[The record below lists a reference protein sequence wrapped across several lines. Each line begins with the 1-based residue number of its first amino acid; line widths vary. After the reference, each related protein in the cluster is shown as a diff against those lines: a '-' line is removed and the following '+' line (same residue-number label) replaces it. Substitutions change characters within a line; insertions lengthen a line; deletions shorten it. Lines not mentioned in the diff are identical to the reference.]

1 MSRNFFNSLRP
12 FLEALRSRGE
22 LVEIDAPVDPRLE
35 IPEIHRRVIAAGG
48 PALLFRNVRG
58 KSFPLVCNMFG
69 TKSRVDLAFGDEAKE
84 FVQRIAALPE
94 ELLPPTVR
102 KLWGLRDLGIKAA
115 RIGFKTTSRAPVLAR
130 QIAAADLTKLPATT
144 SWLKDG
150 GPFLTLPLVH
160 TRGVQLHGKGQKAGD
175 GQTGGKPDNLGMY
188 RVQIFEPGEA
198 GMHFQIGKGAGF
210 HLHEAEKSGSSLP
223 VNVYLGGPPALIL
236 SAIAPLP
243 ENVPELL
250 LASLL
255 QNSKLRRCKI
265 PVQPTLDGIAEAEFC
280 LSGVIPPRVRRPEGP
295 FGDHYGYYSLVHDFP
310 VFRPKAIYHREDA
323 IYPCTVVGKPRQED
337 FYLGDYLTE
346 LLSPL
351 FPVVMP
357 GVREL
362 WSYGES
368 GYHALAAAV
377 IRERYGRESLSSVF
391 RILGEGQLALTK
403 FLIAIDKQIPLRDFS
418 RVLTHVLER
427 VDWRKDLM
435 IFSETS
441 MDTLDYAGPELNK
454 GSKGVILG
462 LGEPIRQLPGEWTGV
477 APDSRIRDIRVFSPG
492 CLVVEVPGYAEDT
505 DVVRHLAT
513 HDVFKSW
520 PLIVAVDNA
529 ARATRNEPSFI
540 WTAFTRFNPQTDLH
554 AARTKLGINRVEY
567 EGPLVLDA
575 RMKPWYPEELFCD
588 EATSKTVDQ
597 RWLEYFPAGSVTMGD
612 SREAHLASWGH

>member
-1 MSRNFFNSLRP
+1 MNHLRFTNLRQ
-12 FLEALRSRGE
+12 FLDALRARGD
-22 LVEIDAPVDPRLE
+22 LVEIDAEVDARLE
-35 IPEIHRRVIAAGG
+35 ISEIHRRVIAANG
-48 PALLFRNVRG
+48 PALLFKNVKG
-58 KSFPLVCNMFG
+58 KRFPVACNMFG
-69 TKSRVDLAFGDEAKE
+69 TRERVDLAFGDEAKQ
-84 FVQRIAALPE
+84 FVRRVAALPE
-94 ELLPPTVR
+94 ELLPPSVR
-102 KLWGLRDLGIKAA
+102 KIWGLRDLGIRAA
-115 RIGFKTTSRAPVLAR
+115 GIGFKPVRRAPVLER
-130 QIAAADLTKLPATT
+130 QIPGADLTQLPATT
-144 SWLKDG
+144 SWVKDG

-160 TRGVQLHGKGQKAGD
+160 SRGPGGSGSH
-175 GQTGGKPDNLGMY
+175 GGKPENLGMY
-188 RVQIFEPGEA
+188 RVQIHEAGEA

-210 HLHEAEKSGSSLP
+210 HLHEAEKAGTPLP
-223 VNVYLGGPPALIL
+223 VNVYLGGPPAMIL

-255 QNSKLRRCKI
+255 QGQRLARCKV
-265 PVQPTLDGIAEAEFC
+265 PAQPDLSAIAEAEFC
-280 LSGVIPPRVRRPEGP
+280 LAGFIPPGVRRPEGP
-295 FGDHYGYYSLVHDFP
+295 FGDHYGYYSWIHDFP
-310 VFRPKAIYHREDA
+310 VFRPKAIYHRKDA

-357 GVREL
+357 AVREL

-377 IRERYGRESLSSVF
+377 IKERYGRESLSSVF
-391 RILGEGQLALTK
+391 RILGEGQLSLTK
-403 FLIAIDKQIPLRDFS
+403 FLLAIDKPIPLRDFS

-427 VDWRKDLM
+427 VDWRKDLL

-462 LGEPIRQLPGEWTGV
+462 LGDAIRELPGEWRGSV
-477 APDSRIRDIRVFSPG
+477 SDRRVKDVRVFCPG
-492 CLVVEVPGYAEDT
+492 CLVVEIPGYAEAPDL
-505 DVVRHLAT
+505 VARIAALPE
-513 HDVFKSW
+513 FKDW

-554 AARTKLGINRVEY
+554 AARTSLGRNRVEY
-567 EGPLVLDA
+567 EGPVALDA

-588 EATSKTVDQ
+588 EETSKLVDR
-597 RWLEYFPAGSVTMGD
+597 RWMEYFPGGKVTMGD
-612 SREAHLASWGH
+612 SSEAHLASWGRP

>member
-1 MSRNFFNSLRP
+1 MTAASHFTNLRS
-12 FLEALRSRGE
+12 FLDALRVRGD
-22 LVEIDAPVDPRLE
+22 LVEIDAEVDPKLE
-35 IPEIHRRVIAAGG
+35 ISEIHRRVIAAGG
-48 PALLFRNVRG
+48 PALLFKNVKG
-58 KSFPLVCNMFG
+58 KKFPLVCNMFG
-69 TKSRVDLAFGDEAKE
+69 TRDRVDLAFGEEAKD
-84 FVQRIAALPE
+84 FVRRIAALPE
-94 ELLPPTVR
+94 ELLPPSIR
-102 KLWGLRDLGIKAA
+102 KLWGLRDLGLRAA
-115 RIGFKTTSRAPVLAR
+115 KIGFKNTSRAPVLAH
-130 QIAAADLTKLPATT
+130 QIPGADLTQLPATT
-144 SWLKDG
+144 SWEKDG

-160 TRGVQLHGKGQKAGD
+160 TRIPVGEESGIS
-175 GQTGGKPDNLGMY
+175 GGKPENLGMY

-210 HLHEAEKSGSSLP
+210 HLHEAECAGKALP
-223 VNVYLGGPPALIL
+223 VNIYLGGPPAMML

-255 QNSKLRRCKI
+255 QNSKLKRCKV
-265 PVQPTLDGIAEAEFC
+265 PVQPDLPAIAEAEFC
-280 LSGVIPPRVRRPEGP
+280 LAGYVPPGVRRPEGP

-310 VFRPKAIYHREDA
+310 VFRSKAIYHREGA
-323 IYPCTVVGKPRQED
+323 IFPCTVVGKPRQED

-357 GVREL
+357 AVRDL
-362 WSYGES
+362 WSYGEA

-403 FLIAIDKQIPLRDFS
+403 FLFAIDKPIPLRDFS
-418 RVLTHVLER
+418 KVLVHVLER
-427 VDWRKDLM
+427 VDWRRDLL

-462 LGEPIRQLPGEWTGV
+462 LGDAIRKLPGEWHGTV
-477 APDSRIRDIRVFSPG
+477 SDNRIRDVRVFCPG
-492 CLVVEVPGYAEDT
+492 CLVVEVPDYKSSPDIGAAISALPE
-505 DVVRHLAT
+505 
-513 HDVFKSW
+513 FKDW

-540 WTAFTRFNPQTDLH
+540 WTAFTRFNPQTDLY
-554 AARTKLGINRVEY
+554 AAKTSLGRNRVEY
-567 EGPLVLDA
+567 EGPVLMDA
-575 RMKPWYPEELFCD
+575 RMKPWYPDELFCD
-588 EATSKTVDQ
+588 EKTSKTVDR
-597 RWLEYFPAGSVTMGD
+597 RWSEYFPGGKVVMGD
-612 SREAHLASWGH
+612 STEADLAKW